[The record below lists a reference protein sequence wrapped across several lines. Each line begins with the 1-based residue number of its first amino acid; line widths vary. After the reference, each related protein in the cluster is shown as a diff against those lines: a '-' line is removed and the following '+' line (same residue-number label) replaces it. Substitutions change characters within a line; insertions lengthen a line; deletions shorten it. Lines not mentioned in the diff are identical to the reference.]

1 MIPTVT
7 RIVNGARSD
16 QPSVQAFLADDEL
29 VPLERIGDR
38 LWFVTHT
45 NKSALGVSALL
56 DRLDYA
62 LYSPAMASSSAVRV
76 VLDHLVAGWN
86 VADVLGDVVLRRP
99 R

>member
-7 RIVNGARSD
+7 RIVKNGARSD

-62 LYSPAMASSSAVRV
+62 LYSPAMASSSAVR
-76 VLDHLVAGWN
+76 LSSTIWSLAGT
-86 VADVLGDVVLRRP
+86 
-99 R
+99 